1 MKHKIKLFFV
11 ITVEENRTFVIT
23 SFQIYDFNFIN
34 SLVLLNDKK
43 KRNKNINV
51 QGTKVRKKLFV
62 RYSLRSC
69 LKQLFILRV
78 KFL

>member
-43 KRNKNINV
+43 NV
-51 QGTKVRKKLFV
+51 TK
-62 RYSLRSC
+62 
-69 LKQLFILRV
+69 I
-78 KFL
+78 